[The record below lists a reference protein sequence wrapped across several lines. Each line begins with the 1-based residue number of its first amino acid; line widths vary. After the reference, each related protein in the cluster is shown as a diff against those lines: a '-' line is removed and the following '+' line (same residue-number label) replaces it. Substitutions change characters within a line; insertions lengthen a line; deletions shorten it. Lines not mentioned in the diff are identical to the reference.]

1 MSTPPPAGRAARRKH
16 EVRQRILAAAHE
28 LFEARGYTATTVADI
43 CEQADVAYK
52 TLFNHFESKQAVLDE
67 IEAMALAE
75 LLAHLDAAY
84 HQSGSTRERL
94 KFLFERIAH
103 SALSA
108 GPMHPELLTE
118 LIHSVHS
125 RGDEPEQ
132 VRRVSDGFA
141 AIITRGLEAGDV
153 TTASPP
159 ETLTELIQGA
169 YYVLMFS
176 FGNLEGYP
184 LRERAADLAD
194 LLGDSVSPH

>member
-1 MSTPPPAGRAARRKH
+1 
-16 EVRQRILAAAHE
+16 
-28 LFEARGYTATTVADI
+28 
-43 CEQADVAYK
+43 
-52 TLFNHFESKQAVLDE
+52 
-67 IEAMALAE
+67 MALAE

-108 GPMHPELLTE
+108 GPMHRELLTE

-184 LRERAADLAD
+184 LRDRASDLAD

>member
-1 MSTPPPAGRAARRKH
+1 MSTPTPPNRAARRKH
-16 EVRQRILAAAHE
+16 EVRQRILAAAHQ

-75 LLAHLDAAY
+75 LLAHLDAAL

-94 KFLFERIAH
+94 KFLFERIAL

-108 GPMHPELLTE
+108 GPMHRELLTE

-176 FGNLEGYP
+176 YGNLVGYP
-184 LRERAADLAD
+184 LRERAADLAE
-194 LLGDSVSPH
+194 LLGDSVSSH